1 MTQVVIS
8 LKIMPENP
16 EINLEI
22 IKKEVKEIVI
32 NKAGK
37 GDMKTEIVPVAFGL
51 NSLNVIFVMDES
63 NKLDPIEDSIK
74 EVEGVNSVEVIDVR
88 RAIG

>member
-1 MTQVVIS
+1 
-8 LKIMPENP
+8 MPENP

-51 NSLNVIFVMDES
+51 NSLNVIFVMDEN
-63 NKLDPIEDSIK
+63 NKLDPIENSVKNI
-74 EVEGVNSVEVIDVR
+74 EGVNSVEVTDVR

>member
-1 MTQVVIS
+1 
-8 LKIMPENP
+8 MPENP

-22 IKKEVKEIVI
+22 IKKEVKGIVI

-37 GDMKTEIVPVAFGL
+37 GDMKTEIVPFAFGL
-51 NSLNVIFVMDES
+51 NSLNVIFVMNEDK
-63 NKLDPIEDSIK
+63 KLDPIEDSIRRIK
-74 EVEGVNSVEVIDVR
+74 GVNSVEVTDVR